1 MIKDYL
7 KDNILVTDGAMGT
20 YYMKDKVNSVSCCEL
35 ANITNPEEIKKI
47 HMEYIDAGAKLIRTN
62 TFAANREALDVNDEE
77 LKKIIINGYKIAKE
91 VAKDK
96 DVFVAASIGPIR
108 ANVEKDV
115 DIFSEY
121 KYIVDNFLEI
131 GAEIFV
137 FETFSKLDYL
147 NEISTYIKSKNENA
161 FIITNFAIMGDGFT
175 RDGVSLNKIVNEIK
189 SYRSVNIYGFNC
201 GSGPTHLYKLLK
213 GIDIKNDIVA
223 VLPNTGYP
231 EVINERT
238 IYPNNP
244 EYFAH
249 KMMDFKRLG
258 FRILGGCCGT
268 SPEHIKKLVEAL
280 NNNDK
285 LEIKRYKKEESYNN
299 RILKK
304 ENKFLNKLK
313 EDKFVI
319 AVELAPPFD
328 TNIDKM
334 MHCAKVCKENN
345 LDLVTIPDSPMSKVR
360 VDSTILATKIK
371 REIGIDVMPHVCC
384 RDKNTNAIRSGLM
397 GAHIEDIRNVLA
409 LTGDPMSDI
418 NKVET
423 KSVFNLNSFKLI
435 NLISEMNNEVFE
447 GDSITIGAAL
457 NLNVR
462 NKDIEVARMKKKK
475 ENGANFFLTQPI
487 FDDET
492 FKYLKKV
499 KEENNVKI
507 LGGILPIVSYKN
519 AQFLNNELPG
529 VNIPKEYID
538 RFTLDM
544 DKEEAEKVGIDIA
557 VELGNKMKDIVDGFY
572 FITPFKRIE
581 MIMKIIDGIK
591 NSHC

>member
-7 KDNILVTDGAMGT
+7 KDKILVTDGAMGT
-20 YYMKDKVNSVSCCEL
+20 YYMRDKVNAVPCCEL
-35 ANITNPEEIKKI
+35 ANILNPEEIKKI
-47 HMEYIDAGAKLIRTN
+47 HMEYIEAGAKLIRTN
-62 TFAANREALDVNDEE
+62 TFAANREALDVTDEE
-77 LKKIIINGYKIAKE
+77 LKKIIVNGYKIAKDA
-91 VAKDK
+91 AKGK
-96 DVFVAASIGPIR
+96 EVFVAASIGPIR
-108 ANVEKDV
+108 TNVEKDV

-121 KYIVDNFLEI
+121 KYIVDNFLEV
-131 GAEIFV
+131 GADIFV

-147 NEISTYIKSKNENA
+147 DKISTYIKGKNKDA

-175 RDGVSLNKIVNEIK
+175 RDGVSLNKIISEIK
-189 SYRSVNIYGFNC
+189 TYKSVDIYGFNC

-213 GIDIKNDIVA
+213 EIDIKDDIVA

-244 EYFAH
+244 EYFGY

-268 SPEHIKKLVEAL
+268 SPEHIKKIVEAL
-280 NNNDK
+280 NRNDK
-285 LEIKRYKKEESYNN
+285 LEIKRYKQEEGNN
-299 RILKK
+299 NITLKK
-304 ENKFLNKLK
+304 ENKFLGKLK
-313 EDKFVI
+313 ENKFVL

-328 TNIDKM
+328 TSIDKM
-334 MHCAKVCKENN
+334 MHCAKVCKDNN
-345 LDLVTIPDSPMSKVR
+345 IDLVTIPDSPMSKVR
-360 VDSTILATKIK
+360 VDSIILATKIK
-371 REIGIDVMPHVCC
+371 REIGIDAMPHICC

-418 NKVET
+418 NKLET

-435 NLISEMNNEVFE
+435 NLISEMNEEVFT
-447 GDSITIGAAL
+447 DDNIAIGGAL

-462 NKDIEVARMKKKK
+462 NKDIEVSRMKKKI
-475 ENGANFFLTQPI
+475 ERGANFFLTQPI
-487 FDDET
+487 YDDET
-492 FKYLKKV
+492 FEYLKKV

-529 VNIPKEYID
+529 VHIPEKYLN

-544 DKEEAEKVGIDIA
+544 DKEEAEKVGIEIA

-572 FITPFKRIE
+572 FITPFKRVE
-581 MIMKIIDGIK
+581 MIIKIIDRII
-591 NSHC
+591 

>member
-1 MIKDYL
+1 MIKEYL
-7 KDNILVTDGAMGT
+7 KDKILVTDGAMGT
-20 YYMKDKVNSVSCCEL
+20 YYMRDKVNAAPCCEL
-35 ANITNPEEIKKI
+35 ANILNPEEIKKI
-47 HMEYIDAGAKLIRTN
+47 HMEYIEAGAKLIRTN
-62 TFAANREALDVNDEE
+62 TFAANREALDVTDEE
-77 LKKIIINGYKIAKE
+77 LKKIIVNGYEIAKDA
-91 VAKDK
+91 VKGT
-96 DVFVAASIGPIR
+96 DVFVGASIGPIR
-108 ANVEKDV
+108 TNVEKNV

-121 KYIVDNFLEI
+121 KYIVDNFLEV
-131 GAEIFV
+131 GADIFV

-147 NEISTYIKSKNENA
+147 DEISTYIKGRNKNA

-175 RDGVSLNKIVNEIK
+175 RDGVSLNKILSEIK
-189 SYRSVNIYGFNC
+189 TYKSIDIYGFNC

-244 EYFAH
+244 EYFGY

-268 SPEHIKKLVEAL
+268 SPEHIKKIVEAL
-280 NNNDK
+280 NKNDK
-285 LEIKRYKKEESYNN
+285 LEIKRYKQKETTNN
-299 RILKK
+299 KTLKK
-304 ENKFLNKLK
+304 ENKFLAKLK
-313 EDKFVI
+313 DNKFVI

-328 TNIDKM
+328 TSIDKM
-334 MHCAKVCKENN
+334 MHCAKVCKDNN
-345 LDLVTIPDSPMSKVR
+345 IDLVTIPDSPMSKVR

-371 REIGIDVMPHVCC
+371 REIGIDAMPHICC

-397 GAHIEDIRNVLA
+397 GAHIENIRNVLA

-418 NKVET
+418 NKVEA

-435 NLISEMNNEVFE
+435 NLISEMNKEIFT
-447 GDSITIGAAL
+447 DDDITIGAAL

-462 NKDIEVARMKKKK
+462 NKDIEVSRMKKKI
-475 ENGANFFLTQPI
+475 ENGANFFITQPI
-487 FDDET
+487 YDDET
-492 FKYLKKV
+492 FEYLKKV
-499 KEENNVKI
+499 KEENDVKI

-529 VNIPKEYID
+529 VRIPNEYLN

-544 DKEEAEKVGIDIA
+544 SKEEAEKVGIEIA

-572 FITPFKRIE
+572 FITPFKRVE
-581 MIMKIIDGIK
+581 MIIKIIDKIQ
-591 NSHC
+591 NS